1 MTCMNCGAQL
11 PDNAAFCNICGAKQN
26 PVPVQPMMQPEM
38 MAFQPMMEEDI
49 KTVPLQPKMPT
60 AAEAPVA
67 APMPVAAQQP
77 MAEPEVPVAVQQPMA
92 EPEAPV
98 AVEQPMAQP
107 EAPVAVEQ
115 PMAQPVMQEQ
125 PMQYQNP
132 YANGQMMQSQNPYQ
146 NAPQMGGT
154 MPYQNAQP
162 MNNGMQYQNP
172 YQNAQPMNG
181 GAYPNQQAYNPYG
194 YQNVK
199 PAKNKKTGII
209 IGVILAAIIVVA
221 VVLVLLL
228 FKKDGHKSY
237 KAAID
242 SFFESMEDHDLDGML
257 ATFPK
262 PLREEMRAEFTG
274 YMTEDQL
281 WAMYDMMLMEECG
294 SGAKMTYRID
304 DVYACEPYEMVE
316 FEDNFRMY
324 YDYDCHITEA
334 YEIEVEQEYRGS
346 IGEYSE
352 WYEFLAVEI
361 GGKWYIIMD

>member
-11 PDNAAFCNICGAKQN
+11 PDNAVFCNICGAKQN
-26 PVPVQPMMQPEM
+26 PVPVQQMNVVPQPMVEEDVKTMPLQPEM
-38 MAFQPMMEEDI
+38 PM
-49 KTVPLQPKMPT
+49 
-60 AAEAPVA
+60 AAEVPVA
-67 APMPVAAQQP
+67 APMPVAAEQP
-77 MAEPEVPVAVQQPMA
+77 VVQPEAPVAEQPETPA
-92 EPEAPV
+92 VEQPESPV
-98 AVEQPMAQP
+98 AVEQPM
-107 EAPVAVEQ
+107 V
-115 PMAQPVMQEQ
+115 QPVMQEQ

-132 YANGQMMQSQNPYQ
+132 YANGQMMQPQNQYQ
-146 NAPQMGGT
+146 NAPQMGGA

-172 YQNAQPMNG
+172 YQNMQPMNG

-209 IGVILAAIIVVA
+209 IGVIIAAIIVVA
-221 VVLVLLL
+221 VVLVLLV

-242 SFFESMEDHDLDGML
+242 SFFESMDDHDLDGML

-262 PLREEMRAEFTG
+262 PLREEMREEFTG

-294 SGAKMTYRID
+294 SDAKMTYRID

-346 IGEYSE
+346 TGDYSE

>member
-1 MTCMNCGAQL
+1 MTCMNCGTQL

-26 PVPVQPMMQPEM
+26 PVPVQPMMQPEVN
-38 MAFQPMMEEDI
+38 MAAQPMMEEDV
-49 KTVPLQPKMPT
+49 KTMPLQPEMPV
-60 AAEAPVA
+60 AAEQPVA
-67 APMPVAAQQP
+67 APMPEAAEQP
-77 MAEPEVPVAVQQPMA
+77 VAEPEMPVVAEQPVA

-98 AVEQPMAQP
+98 AAEQPVVQL
-107 EAPVAVEQ
+107 EAPAA
-115 PMAQPVMQEQ
+115 AQPVMQEQ
-125 PMQYQNP
+125 PMQYQNQ
-132 YANGQMMQSQNPYQ
+132 YANGQPMQYQNPYQ
-146 NAPQMGGT
+146 NAQPMNNGMQ
-154 MPYQNAQP
+154 YQNAQP

-172 YQNAQPMNG
+172 YQNMQPMNG
-181 GAYPNQQAYNPYG
+181 GAYPNQQGYNPYA
-194 YQNVK
+194 YQNAK
-199 PAKNKKTGII
+199 PVKNKKTGIV
-209 IGVILAAIIVVA
+209 IGLILAAIIVVA
-221 VVLVLLL
+221 VLLIFVV

-262 PLREEMRAEFTG
+262 PLREEMREEFTG

-281 WAMYDMMLMEECG
+281 WTMYDMMLMEECG
-294 SGAKMTYRID
+294 SNAKMTYRID

-316 FEDNFRMY
+316 FEESFRVY